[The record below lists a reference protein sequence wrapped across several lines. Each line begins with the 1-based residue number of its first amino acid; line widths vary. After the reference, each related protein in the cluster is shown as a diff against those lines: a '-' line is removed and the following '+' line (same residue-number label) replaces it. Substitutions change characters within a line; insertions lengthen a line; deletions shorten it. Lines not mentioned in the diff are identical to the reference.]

1 MYTSAIAIDFGSSNS
16 GAARIDTY
24 QDGRLVY
31 STPQFCHSDGYYAK
45 DVTWFFIHPELLERA
60 EKNYES
66 LRDNDFKILSRVF
79 MDTLEPNI
87 IWGRDFIP
95 GNYQKIEHENWVEF
109 KYFKMMIYL
118 DVSYPAKLKSYPISL
133 VVKIFLR
140 ILKIE
145 CLSIESAFKG
155 RAVSSN
161 EIQWGVTIP
170 SIWTKENQRLMG
182 DICQNVFGNHVRVL
196 SEPEG
201 PVVSE
206 RIHASNNAQLN
217 HSPRKKTIV
226 VDAGGGTT
234 DICLL
239 ADKEVISES
248 DSHFQLLA
256 SCDGIGVGGN
266 IIDKDFWVYFLRFIS
281 KGTTSVNGIIYDSLL
296 DDELRRILLQ
306 PYIDTLDHAIEMENA
321 WLVFKHKVAKSFTIP
336 KDYRKWLINNDHS
349 SVADRVTDILIGQT
363 SFDTAELYEQ
373 VFAPTFNK
381 ISQCVESFLK
391 THNHLIKDDVENLSL
406 IFAGGL
412 SLNQKLRDLIM
423 CKINA
428 MFSINVS
435 TNIANTPL
443 RASGSIMDGAS
454 YLLLWRR
461 FIQREAPFYI
471 FDCAASDLMTLQ
483 EAYKE
488 KGVLMK
494 YGELNAISQKDVE
507 ERKASN
513 DKVCAFPVAIKGAD
527 LLDYRCSFCAVREEQ
542 ESIKLSFYGSDEII
556 VHPQDNILA
565 WELGSDLLPNYR
577 NKSYVC
583 IVDFNETN
591 TGNLHY
597 YVTLEESNELIKE
610 GNIPLANKSKK

>member
-1 MYTSAIAIDFGSSNS
+1 MYTSAIVIDFGSSNS

-24 QDGRLVY
+24 KDGRLVY

-45 DVTWFFIHPELLERA
+45 DATWFFIHPKLLERA
-60 EKNYES
+60 EINYES
-66 LRDNDFKILSRVF
+66 LHDDDFRILSRVF
-79 MDTLEPNI
+79 MNTLEPNI
-87 IWGRDFIP
+87 IWGRDLISA
-95 GNYQKIEHENWVEF
+95 NYQKIKQENWVEF

-133 VVKIFLR
+133 IVKIFLR

-145 CLSIESAFKG
+145 CISVESAFKG
-155 RAVSSN
+155 RTISSS

-170 SIWTKENQRLMG
+170 SIWTEDNQRLMS
-182 DICQNVFGNHVRVL
+182 DICQNVFGDHVRVL

-206 RIHASNNAQLN
+206 RIHASNNAQLD
-217 HSPRKKTIV
+217 HSPGKKSIV
-226 VDAGGGTT
+226 VDIGGGTT

-266 IIDKDFWVYFLRFIS
+266 MIDKDFWIYFLRFIS
-281 KGTTSVNGIIYDSLL
+281 KGITNGIIYDKLS
-296 DDELRRILLQ
+296 DDELKNILLQ
-306 PYIDTLDHAIEMENA
+306 PYIDDLDHAIEMENA
-321 WLVFKHKVAKSFTIP
+321 WLAFKHKVVKSFTIP
-336 KDYRKWLINNDHS
+336 KDYRKWLINNGHS

-363 SFDTAELYEQ
+363 SFDAAELYEQ
-373 VFAPTFNK
+373 AFAPTFNK

-471 FDCAASDLMTLQ
+471 YDCATSNLMALQ

-513 DKVCAFPVAIKGAD
+513 DKVCGFPVAIKGAD

-542 ESIKLSFYGSDEII
+542 KSIELSFYGSDEII

-565 WELGSDLLPNYR
+565 WELGSTLLPNYR

-610 GNIPLANKSKK
+610 GNISLTNKSKK

>member
-1 MYTSAIAIDFGSSNS
+1 MYTSAIVIDFGSSNS

-24 QDGRLVY
+24 KNGRLVY

-45 DVTWFFIHPELLERA
+45 DATWFFIHPKLLERA
-60 EKNYES
+60 EINYES
-66 LRDNDFKILSRVF
+66 LHDDDFRILSRVF
-79 MDTLEPNI
+79 MNTLEPNI
-87 IWGRDFIP
+87 IWGRDLISA
-95 GNYQKIEHENWVEF
+95 NCQKIKQENWVEF

-133 VVKIFLR
+133 IVKIFLR

-145 CLSIESAFKG
+145 CISVESAFKG
-155 RAVSSN
+155 RTISSS

-170 SIWTKENQRLMG
+170 SIWTEDNQRLMS
-182 DICQNVFGNHVRVL
+182 DICQNVFGDHVRVL

-206 RIHASNNAQLN
+206 RIHASNNAQLD
-217 HSPRKKTIV
+217 HSPGKKSIV
-226 VDAGGGTT
+226 VDMGGGTT

-266 IIDKDFWVYFLRFIS
+266 MIDKDFWIYFLRFIS
-281 KGTTSVNGIIYDSLL
+281 KGITNGIIYDKLS
-296 DDELRRILLQ
+296 DDELKNILLQ
-306 PYIDTLDHAIEMENA
+306 PYIDDLVHAIDMEKA
-321 WLVFKHKVAKSFTIP
+321 WLAFKHKVDKSFKIP
-336 KDYRKWLINNDHS
+336 SDYRKWLINNGHS

-363 SFDTAELYEQ
+363 SFDMTELYEQ
-373 VFAPTFNK
+373 AFAPTFNK

-423 CKINA
+423 CKINE

-435 TNIANTPL
+435 TNIANIPL

-471 FDCAASDLMTLQ
+471 YDCAASNLMALQ

-494 YGELNAISQKDVE
+494 YGELNAISQKDIE

-513 DKVCAFPVAIKGAD
+513 DRVCGFPVAIKGAD

-542 ESIKLSFYGSDEII
+542 KSIELSFYGSYEII

-565 WELGSDLLPNYR
+565 WELGSTLLPNYR

-610 GNIPLANKSKK
+610 GNISLTNKSKK